1 MAWALIDVAKPTGRR
16 AVTAG
21 ADKSQEEKEEEVTN
35 KSLALR
41 SVIDLRCRVC
51 EVVPFRLM
59 RYSFSLWARLPA
71 RRAIV
76 ASIRHL

>member
-1 MAWALIDVAKPTGRR
+1 MASAFIAVAKPTGRR

-21 ADKSQEEKEEEVTN
+21 ADESLEEEEEEVTN

-41 SVIDLRCRVC
+41 SVIDLRCRIC
-51 EVVPFRLM
+51 EVVPVRLM
-59 RYSFSLWARLPA
+59 RYRVSLWATLPA

-76 ASIRHL
+76 ASIP